1 MPDERG
7 SLTGVKGTPRVA
19 SGGPPVGAGDPFS
32 DAGAATGGDGRDLTG
47 ALGADPFRRRRSRM
61 LRTARGAMIAST
73 LSTLVVIG
81 GIVVAFLLAPGSR
94 QVRSVYFDAHD
105 MWQAFVGDP
114 HAGFYSV
121 GMGLVINIEM
131 FMIGEVLILAL
142 ALVIALVRQ
151 SKSPLLFPLRMLAIA
166 YVDFFRGVPL
176 ILVILAIGFG
186 LPALYLPVV
195 SSQSAFVYGVL
206 ALVLSYSAY
215 VSEVYRAGFNSVP
228 HSQIASA
235 RSLGLRPRTAM
246 RHVVLPQAV
255 RTIIPPLLNTFVS
268 LQKDTALVA
277 VLGAVIEANRAAEI
291 YSSTVFNYSGYTVAA
306 ILFLLLTIPLARFTD
321 HLIARDRSR
330 RLAGVT

>member
-1 MPDERG
+1 MPAERG
-7 SLTGVKGTPRVA
+7 STTGVTSTPIAGSAVSFSGTGVA
-19 SGGPPVGAGDPFS
+19 ASRGDP
-32 DAGAATGGDGRDLTG
+32 DPTGT
-47 ALGADPFRRRRSRM
+47 LGADPFRRRKKRL
-61 LRTARGAMIAST
+61 LRTARGAMVAST

-94 QVRSVYFDAHD
+94 QVRSVYFDVHD
-105 MWQAFVGDP
+105 MWQAFLGDP

-121 GMGLVINIEM
+121 GAGLVINIEM
-131 FMIGEVLILAL
+131 FMIGEVLILVL
-142 ALVIALVRQ
+142 ALVIALIRQ
-151 SKSPLLFPLRMLAIA
+151 SKSPLLFPLRGLAIV

-321 HLIARDRSR
+321 HLIPRDRTR
-330 RLAGVT
+330 RAAGVT